1 MDLMLVMD
9 ESGSIGPEN
18 FQKMKV
24 FARDLLRNFKIGP
37 YDMRVAVIK
46 FSSTAYCVFKFYT
59 YSSFGDISAALLNIA
74 YVGGGTNIAAALR
87 LARATTIYKRPNAIT
102 AAIVLTD
109 GQSFNEEITSQEAQ
123 HLKNDTGTKVFS
135 VGIGNYISMSELRSI
150 ASTPESQYLITTS
163 NFNELYNK
171 VQQFISG
178 LCRGKLIET
187 FYMVP
192 NALKYIERNFSH
204 MYEFTCIINDWLF
217 LLFQT
222 KMSVQLRP
230 VPMVC
235 VLTPLVPTIA
245 TVTVDGNHSIVIK
258 VNCPYAMLLFHF

>member
-9 ESGSIGPEN
+9 ESGSIGPDN
-18 FQKMKV
+18 FQKMKI
-24 FARDLLRNFKIGP
+24 FARDFLRNFKIGP

-46 FSSTAYCVFKFYT
+46 FSTSADRVFNFYT
-59 YSSFGDISAALLNIA
+59 YSSFEDISAALLNIA
-74 YVGGGTNIAAALR
+74 YVGGGTNTAEALR
-87 LARATTIYKRPNAIT
+87 LARKTTIHRRQNAVT

-187 FYMVP
+187 FYRVP

-204 MYEFTCIINDWLF
+204 MYEFTCIINDF
-217 LLFQT
+217 CFYCF
-222 KMSVQLRP
+222 RRR
-230 VPMVC
+230 
-235 VLTPLVPTIA
+235 
-245 TVTVDGNHSIVIK
+245 
-258 VNCPYAMLLFHF
+258 